1 MKKTIAMLSLG
12 ALALAGC
19 DAGSANAQ
27 NSSTAVGNPD
37 SANIMV
43 LEQGYEVVAPM
54 PAANPQNDAN
64 ANQRAADWM
73 NEGNV
78 EVAPQPNN
86 TAGNN
91 AVNNNTS
98 GNNAPVTVQDEAA
111 GIVTPNAAAFEEEE
125 TIAQP

>member
-19 DAGSANAQ
+19 DAGNANAQ

-43 LEQGYEVVAPM
+43 LEQGYEVVAPA
-54 PAANPQNDAN
+54 PAANPQNDMN

-78 EVAPQPNN
+78 EVAPQPDNTVENN
-86 TAGNN
+86 AAGNN
-91 AVNNNTS
+91 TS
-98 GNNAPVTVQDEAA
+98 DNAPLTVQDEAV
-111 GIVTPNAAAFEEEE
+111 GVVTPDAAAFEEEE
-125 TIAQP
+125 TVAQP